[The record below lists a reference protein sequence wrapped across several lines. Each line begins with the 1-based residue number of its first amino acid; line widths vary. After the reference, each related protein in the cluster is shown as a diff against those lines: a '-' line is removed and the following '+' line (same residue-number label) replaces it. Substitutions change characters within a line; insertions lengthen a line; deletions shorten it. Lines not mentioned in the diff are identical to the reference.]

1 MDIFGQVAAKR
12 KEIEEATKM
21 NIAKS
26 FQENLNPEIKEKKI
40 EKSFDDELNEVYRE
54 LFGDVFEKAVYA
66 DTPQNR
72 KLGRVGQEY
81 HRGKGKKEDKS
92 SEKNKWGKK
101 IASEAYQKQSY
112 NTISKKLSK
121 YLNGEDDS
129 MEFVD
134 SYWRSVNNGA
144 DEKRL
149 QDGIKHAIHNL
160 VSPESKDAKD
170 TFNKVMSDIKTAEN
184 DAKKEYY
191 TKN

>member
-40 EKSFDDELNEVYRE
+40 EKSFDNELNEVYGE